1 MAVPNDRLMELLAR
15 GQNAPGGRTA
25 PAAAPVAEPTPGD
38 ITPPMGAPMMTP
50 EPKMGSKEAAMIN
63 VGLALDLLEQSLPA
77 LGANSPEG
85 EKVMAA
91 LKGLTNLVQ
100 PRQAR
105 TDSLKNAEILQL
117 LQSLPQAG
125 GATPEGRAMAAAP
138 PIPGMAGGAMP
149 PPMPPMPPSG
159 GAAMPPAGGVPMPP
173 GGGAMP
179 M

>member
-1 MAVPNDRLMELLAR
+1 MAAPNDRLMELLAR
-15 GQNAPGGRTA
+15 GQNAPRAG
-25 PAAAPVAEPTPGD
+25 AAPMPEPTPND
-38 ITPPMGAPMMTP
+38 VTPPMGAPMMTP
-50 EPKMGSKEAAMIN
+50 EPKMGNKEAALIN

-77 LGANSPEG
+77 LGSDSDEG
-85 EKVMAA
+85 TKVMAA
-91 LKGLTNLVQ
+91 VKSLTGMMQ
-100 PRQAR
+100 PRQAK
-105 TDSLKNAEILQL
+105 TGELKNAEILQL

-138 PIPGMAGGAMP
+138 PIPGMAGGAMQ
-149 PPMPPMPPSG
+149 PPMPPMPPPG